1 MVENVILLLMAAIP
15 LMGSPGPAT
24 LSTAAAASVFGA
36 RRSLP
41 YLAGIMLGTT
51 TVIAIVA
58 TGITGMLFAVPG
70 VLPVLTVAGFAYILY
85 LAFKI
90 ATAPVLSE
98 ETGNAAPP
106 TLFGGLLL
114 GISNPKAFAAI
125 GAVFSSS
132 VVVPGDPALDAVVK
146 FTVMLAIVTPINI
159 SWLLLGA
166 SLSRILRHPTT
177 GRAINIVF
185 AILLVLSVALAVLI

>member
-1 MVENVILLLMAAIP
+1 MVENVILLLLAAIP

-24 LSTAAAASVFGA
+24 LSTAAAASVFGIK
-36 RRSLP
+36 RSLP
-41 YLAGIMLGTT
+41 YLTGIMLGTA

-58 TGITGMLFAVPG
+58 TGITGVLFAVPG
-70 VLPVLTVAGFAYILY
+70 VLPVLTVGAFGYILY
-85 LAFKI
+85 LAYKI

-98 ETGNAAPP
+98 ATGNAAPP
-106 TLFGGLLL
+106 TLLGGLFL

-125 GAVFSSS
+125 GAVFSSF
-132 VVVPGDPALDAVVK
+132 VVMPGEPVLDAVVK

-166 SLSRILRHPTT
+166 SLSRILRHPRT

-185 AILLVLSVALAVLI
+185 AVLLVLSVALAVLV